1 MSYSI
6 HGHYSKSPPV
16 LERAEIPLSR
26 VYSSKELNR
35 LDTQMSRNMTKT
47 CEHFDHMVE
56 NNNENKAK
64 KKEINNIESY
74 ESNSNFKRRY
84 QELK

>member
-6 HGHYSKSPPV
+6 HGHYSKNSPV
-16 LERAEIPLSR
+16 LERAKIPLSR

-56 NNNENKAK
+56 NKMETNTKNKD
-64 KKEINNIESY
+64 INNIESY
-74 ESNSNFKRRY
+74 ESDSNFKRRY
-84 QELK
+84 HELK

>member
-1 MSYSI
+1 
-6 HGHYSKSPPV
+6 
-16 LERAEIPLSR
+16 
-26 VYSSKELNR
+26 
-35 LDTQMSRNMTKT
+35 MSRNMTKT